1 MPSMGYCKFE
11 NTCLDMEQC
20 IEHIENHEPT
30 SEREVDFANR
40 LKALA
45 EKLIEEI
52 NYRGI
57 KEEKYD
63 DDDE

>member
-30 SEREVDFANR
+30 SEREVDFANE

-57 KEEKYD
+57 KEEEHED
-63 DDDE
+63 